1 MIAGTADGGM
11 GLLNSTIDVAFVDA
25 HLPDRDFSETI
36 SKMRI
41 ISPRTQVVSFT
52 SDRDVRSSVEAFRR
66 GVSDYLLKP
75 IVKSEVLA
83 TAKSALWK
91 AGGDVIDP

>member
-1 MIAGTADGGM
+1 
-11 GLLNSTIDVAFVDA
+11 
-25 HLPDRDFSETI
+25 
-36 SKMRI
+36 I